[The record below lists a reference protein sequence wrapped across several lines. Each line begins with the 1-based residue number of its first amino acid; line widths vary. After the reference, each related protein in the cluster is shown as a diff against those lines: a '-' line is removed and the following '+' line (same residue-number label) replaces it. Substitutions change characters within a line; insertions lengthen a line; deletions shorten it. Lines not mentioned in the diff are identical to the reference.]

1 MDTSNSEFESLD
13 RFFYVVY
20 PLGFALRATTQHVG
34 KAGGLQILRC
44 QGIEV
49 KNYNFILDAPA
60 WRDHTSDF
68 LSFGV
73 RLDSEALRLLQR

>member
-1 MDTSNSEFESLD
+1 VDIPIGEFKGLG

-44 QGIEV
+44 KGIAV
-49 KNYNFILDAPA
+49 KRLQLHP
-60 WRDHTSDF
+60 
-68 LSFGV
+68 L
-73 RLDSEALRLLQR
+73 RLDSEALRLLQC